1 MKDFRF
7 WILDFGLAG
16 VRTRDEK
23 WILEQKETDNRKK
36 QTMTEQEFKQRTKK
50 LALEVIKFVDK
61 LPRSRTADVLTG
73 QLLRS
78 ATSVAAN
85 YRSACR
91 AKSVAEMIS
100 KLSTVEEEADESGFW
115 MELLVDSGKT
125 RAERL
130 AGLRREAEEILAM
143 TVASIKTLR
152 NKRQTP

>member
-1 MKDFRF
+1 
-7 WILDFGLAG
+7 
-16 VRTRDEK
+16 
-23 WILEQKETDNRKK
+23 
-36 QTMTEQEFKQRTKK
+36 MTEQEFKQRTKK